1 MNFIRFVGLLFMF
14 FGILASCLLA
24 VALAVLMARSWP
36 ILIAVLLTGLLF
48 ELITTEAGIELTASA
63 QSCS

>member
-24 VALAVLMARSWP
+24 VVLAVLMARSWP
-36 ILIAVLLTGLLF
+36 ILIAVLLAGLLF
-48 ELITTEAGIELTASA
+48 ELITTEAGIELTATT
-63 QSCS
+63 QS

>member
-36 ILIAVLLTGLLF
+36 ILIAVLLAGLLF
-48 ELITTEAGIELTASA
+48 ELITTEAGVEVSLNP
-63 QSCS
+63 C

>member
-36 ILIAVLLTGLLF
+36 ILIAVLLAALLF
-48 ELITTEAGIELTASA
+48 ELITTEAGVEVSLNP
-63 QSCS
+63 C

>member
-14 FGILASCLLA
+14 FGILACCLLA

-36 ILIAVLLTGLLF
+36 ILIAVLLAGLLF

-63 QSCS
+63 QS

>member
-24 VALAVLMARSWP
+24 VALAVLMVSSWP
-36 ILIAVLLTGLLF
+36 ILIAVLLAALLF
-48 ELITTEAGIELTASA
+48 ELITTEAGVEVTLNP
-63 QSCS
+63 C

>member
-36 ILIAVLLTGLLF
+36 ILIAVLLAALLF
-48 ELITTEAGIELTASA
+48 ELITTEAGVEVSLNR
-63 QSCS
+63 C

>member
-24 VALAVLMARSWP
+24 VTLAVLMARSWP
-36 ILIAVLLTGLLF
+36 ILIAVLLAGLLF
-48 ELITTEAGIELTASA
+48 ELITTEAGIELTATA
-63 QSCS
+63 QS

>member
-36 ILIAVLLTGLLF
+36 ILIAVLLAGLLF
-48 ELITTEAGIELTASA
+48 ELITTEAGVEVSLTP
-63 QSCS
+63 C

>member
-36 ILIAVLLTGLLF
+36 ILIAVLLAGLLF
-48 ELITTEAGIELTASA
+48 ELITTEAGVEVSLNPR
-63 QSCS
+63 